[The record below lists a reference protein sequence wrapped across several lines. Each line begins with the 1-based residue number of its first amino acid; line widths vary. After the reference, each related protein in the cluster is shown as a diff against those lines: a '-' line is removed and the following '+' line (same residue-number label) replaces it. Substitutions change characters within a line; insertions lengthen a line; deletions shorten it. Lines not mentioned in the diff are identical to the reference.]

1 MVEYGGKVLYVPFR
15 GDRIRSREAVSHRGR
30 VFGLYRSA
38 MFVFAPARSLDYAR
52 DDGAVERFVLFNIV
66 RCRGYSNVR

>member
-1 MVEYGGKVLYVPFR
+1 MVEYGGKVLCVPFR

-38 MFVFAPARSLDYAR
+38 MFVFAPALVSTTLEMTGRWSVSCCLILSAIAD
-52 DDGAVERFVLFNIV
+52 IPT
-66 RCRGYSNVR
+66 